1 MIMDYSAILS
11 NSVHFIQLFQKI
23 YWELIAFLITIS
35 IVQYIMEINA
45 TKFMK
50 DLYAKFNLILM
61 NQLIVLLMMV
71 RIAIT

>member
-1 MIMDYSAILS
+1 MDYSVILF
-11 NSVHFIQLFQKI
+11 NTAHLIHFFQKI
-23 YWELIAFLITIS
+23 NWELIACLITIL

-45 TKFMK
+45 TKIMK